1 MNTNTSKPGINIT
14 SSGPPGN
21 IESTLSISPVNIL
34 GNNSNNNNSNNNNS
48 NNNNDREVNTYEPT
62 PVIDPRLF
70 FRNTYID
77 LLKQAVAMSIAK
89 AARDEPLAA
98 LFVGRASHFTMRKVK
113 VILKNKSLD
122 RASKIEQTND
132 IIKNLFQYTFFKGLR
147 NRKHALVFLD
157 TILDIITE
165 RKDVLGRV
173 EGDRR
178 MRHDIEKWI
187 DYASGRR
194 THPPS
199 GLRKSNTRRAGK
211 GGRRT
216 QKKKN

>member
-1 MNTNTSKPGINIT
+1 MNTNTSKPGIKIT
-14 SSGPPGN
+14 SPGPPGN
-21 IESTLSISPVNIL
+21 NESTLSISPVKFL
-34 GNNSNNNNSNNNNS
+34 ENNSNNNNSNNNNV
-48 NNNNDREVNTYEPT
+48 REVNTYVST
-62 PVIDPRLF
+62 PEIDPRLF
-70 FRNTYID
+70 LTPGDTYMD

-98 LFVGRASHFTMRKVK
+98 LFVEKASHDIMQQVK
-113 VILKNKSLD
+113 VILNNQSLD

-216 QKKKN
+216 QKKKNW